1 MEYKRIFPVFS
12 DDKTCEFN
20 LWAPKARDIK
30 LVLTGNNRE
39 IPMTQGEHGY
49 WSLKSDDISPGTL
62 YKYKIDNG
70 ESFPDPASLS
80 QPESVH
86 GPSEVIRL
94 DDFEWSDQ
102 QWINIPPEKMI
113 QYELHTGTFTETGNF
128 EGMISRLPYLKDL
141 GINTIELLPV
151 ARFSGKRNWG
161 YDGVYPFAVHHH
173 YGGAKKLMQ
182 LVNECHKQGIAV
194 ILDVVYNHLG
204 PEGNYTSVY
213 GPYFSGKY
221 STPWGKPMNFDGPY
235 SDGVRN
241 FVIQN
246 ALMWCRDFHIDGLR
260 LDAIHAIYDFGARH
274 ILKELAEN
282 LEHLSRQMKKSHYLI
297 AESDLN
303 DVRYISSFEK
313 GGCGLDAQ
321 WSDDFHH
328 AVHSLVTK
336 EDKGYYMDYGKARHL
351 SKAIKDSFVYDGKYS
366 AFRKKTYGSSTKNNP
381 AKQFVIF
388 TQNHDQTGNRKSGER
403 LISLSGFET
412 AKLAAGTMFV
422 SPNIPMLFMGEE
434 YAETKPF
441 YYFVSHLDARLNE
454 LVRKGR
460 SEEFKDHYE
469 SKEEAPD
476 PSSPD
481 TFKKS
486 KLSWNISDG
495 SSSRAMLEYY
505 KTLITIRKGH
515 PVLRVPDKDNLEITE
530 KDLLFTLRRWREEDH
545 ILSFMNYS
553 DNEQSTLIPDNTAGR
568 FHKILDS
575 AESRFNGYGQTCS
588 NTADPGDRISI
599 PGKTIIIY
607 SNKPL

>member
-1 MEYKRIFPVFS
+1 MEYKRIFPVFT
-12 DDKTCEFN
+12 DDNNCEFN
-20 LWAPKARDIK
+20 LWAPKAHDVK
-30 LVLTGNNRE
+30 LVLTAHNME
-39 IPMTQGEHGY
+39 MPMTREEHGY
-49 WSLKSDDISPGTL
+49 WSLKSDEVSQGSL
-62 YKYKIDNG
+62 YKFKIDKG

-80 QPESVH
+80 QPQSVH
-86 GPSEVIRL
+86 GPSELIRL

-102 QWINIPPEKMI
+102 QWENIPPGKMI
-113 QYELHTGTFTETGNF
+113 QYELHTGTFTEAGNF
-128 EGMISRLPYLKDL
+128 EGIISRLAYLKDL

-173 YGGAKKLMQ
+173 YGGAKKLMH

-204 PEGNYTSVY
+204 PEGNYTSMY
-213 GPYFSGKY
+213 GDYFSGKY
-221 STPWGKPMNFDGPY
+221 STPWGKAMNFDGPY

-260 LDAIHAIYDFGARH
+260 LDAIHAIFDFGASH

-282 LEHLSRQMKKSHYLI
+282 LEHLSRQMKKNHYLI

-303 DVRYISSFEK
+303 DVRFISSYEK

-328 AVHSLVTK
+328 ALHSLVTK
-336 EDKGYYMDYGKARHL
+336 EDKGYYMDYGKARYL
-351 SKAIKDSFVYDGKYS
+351 SKAIKDTFVYDGKYS
-366 AFRKKTYGSSTKNNP
+366 AFRKKTYGNSTKNNP

-388 TQNHDQTGNRKSGER
+388 TQNHDQTGNRKFGER

-422 SPNIPMLFMGEE
+422 SPNTPMLFMGEE
-434 YAETKPF
+434 YGETNPF
-441 YYFVSHLDARLNE
+441 YYFVSHLDPGLNE

-460 SEEFKDHYE
+460 SEEFKEHHGGN
-469 SKEEAPD
+469 EEAPD
-476 PSSPD
+476 PSSPE

-486 KLSWNISDG
+486 KLSWNISNG
-495 SSSRAMLEYY
+495 APSGAMFEYY
-505 KTLITIRKGH
+505 KTLISIRREH
-515 PVLRVPDKDNLEITE
+515 PVLSVPDKNKLDIKE
-530 KDLLFTLRRWREEDH
+530 KDLLFTLRRWNKEDH

-553 DNEQSTLIPDNTAGR
+553 ENERSVLIADSDAGLLY
-568 FHKILDS
+568 KILDS
-575 AESRFNGYGQTCS
+575 AESRFNGSGQTCS
-588 NTADPGDRISI
+588 STVNTGDRISI
-599 PGKTIIIY
+599 PGKTIVLY